1 MAWVRG
7 CKQGALRTAPPRLAR
22 TAAPLRSAGRSMR
35 SEHTVTYV
43 TRACSASW
51 RCACLP
57 APVPH
62 APHTVLTRPLP
73 WPLAPKCPK
82 AHTSSRFGRAAVAAY
97 GQRGSAERNW
107 APDETGC
114 RLGSRGIKC
123 WLLLERGACAR
134 ARRRP
139 GRRFPCRVL
148 GAELARRCGSS
159 FAVHA
164 HIGLAGSAVEAGS
177 RQPRGRSGK
186 WQGGQQRQ
194 CALLV
199 RSPICR
205 QLGVTLIMQYYYV
218 CEPRSTSQRGAH
230 GGGRAG
236 WGGG

>member
-107 APDETGC
+107 APDEASR
-114 RLGSRGIKC
+114 RLGSRGVKC
-123 WLLLERGACAR
+123 WLLERGACAR

-139 GRRFPCRVL
+139 GRRFACRGVGAVL
-148 GAELARRCGSS
+148 TGRCGSS
-159 FAVHA
+159 FAVYA
-164 HIGLAGSAVEAGS
+164 HICLAGSALEAGS
-177 RQPRGRSGK
+177 RQPQGRPGTK
-186 WQGGQQRQ
+186 RQGGQQRQ
-194 CALLV
+194 RALLA
-199 RSPICR
+199 RSPIR
-205 QLGVTLIMQYYYV
+205 RPLGVTLI
-218 CEPRSTSQRGAH
+218 
-230 GGGRAG
+230 
-236 WGGG
+236 